1 MIGKTI
7 FRNRWTTLLWAA
19 AVCYL
24 AALVGGGLS
33 ADSPAPSEG
42 IRLSSRPAPVAP
54 YAIDAPTPGGAETPP
69 AETTYAPVPAHDDV
83 PEPVHGELPY

>member
-33 ADSPAPSEG
+33 ADSPAPSDG
-42 IRLSSRPAPVAP
+42 IRLSGRPAPAAP
-54 YAIDAPTPGGAETPP
+54 YVMDAYTPSETNTPR
-69 AETTYAPVPAHDDV
+69 AASAYAPVPAHDDM

>member
-19 AVCYL
+19 AICYL

-33 ADSPAPSEG
+33 ADSPVPSDG
-42 IRLSSRPAPVAP
+42 IRLSGGPAPIAP
-54 YAIDAPTPGGAETPP
+54 YVIDGSTQVATETPP
-69 AETTYAPVPAHDDV
+69 AETAYAPVPAHDDV